1 MSASDN
7 QDLFMRM
14 PPFDQEEHRHQCEL
28 RWLASLVLP
37 ERRKYL
43 ELAEKMRGS
52 KARKRLEEGL
62 IELWQKR

>member
-1 MSASDN
+1 
-7 QDLFMRM
+7 M

-62 IELWQKR
+62 IELWQKK

>member
-1 MSASDN
+1 MN
-7 QDLFMRM
+7 DLF
-14 PPFDQEEHRHQCEL
+14 EEKNNETFRHQCEL
-28 RWLASLVLP
+28 RWLAGLVLP

-62 IELWQKR
+62 MELWQKR